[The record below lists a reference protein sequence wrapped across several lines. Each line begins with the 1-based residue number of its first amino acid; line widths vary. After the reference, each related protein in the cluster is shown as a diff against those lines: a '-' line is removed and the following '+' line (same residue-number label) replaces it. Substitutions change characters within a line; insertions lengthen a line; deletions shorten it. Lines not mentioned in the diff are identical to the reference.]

1 VRLGWQASL
10 SWLACITKSQVS
22 LDDSNKFCIVKQPTL
37 HPKQLMKT
45 NRQSAFSLVELIVV
59 AAVIAVIIG
68 FAVPAANNLIKGSQL
83 TQGSQ
88 TFADL
93 FSFARQSA
101 MSRSRPVEVRFYR
114 YGDLDTPGEDAND
127 KTTWKFHGY
136 QLFEIL
142 ENGAALPINKMQRL
156 PKMVVMSSIDPSAA
170 GGGGTTA
177 KYSTLLNT
185 NFRGDYK
192 EAADDLTSPEIPVSF
207 ASSGGASLSVG
218 RKYEYASFRYLQDGS
233 TDLPPSTKKGGTGSG
248 DKDDDSWYITLVNL
262 NDEAKPI
269 DQVNF
274 YTVQVDPVSGATKAY
289 RPGGT

>member
-1 VRLGWQASL
+1 
-10 SWLACITKSQVS
+10 
-22 LDDSNKFCIVKQPTL
+22 
-37 HPKQLMKT
+37 MKT

-101 MSRSRPVEVRFYR
+101 MSRSRPIEVRFYR
-114 YGDLDTPGEDAND
+114 YGDLDTPGEDAVD
-127 KTTWKFHGY
+127 KTTWKFHGF

-156 PKMVVMSSIDPSAA
+156 PKMVIMSSSDPNSS
-170 GGGGTTA
+170 GGGAATA

-185 NFRGDYK
+185 DFRGVYK
-192 EAADDLTSPEIPVSF
+192 DAEDDLTTPEIPVSF
-207 ASSGGASLSVG
+207 ATSGGTISVG
-218 RKYEYASFRYLQDGS
+218 RKYEYASFRFLQDGS
-233 TDLPPSTKKGGTGSG
+233 TDLPPSTKKGGTGTGQS
-248 DKDDDSWYITLVNL
+248 DDDSWYITLVNL
-262 NDEAKPI
+262 NDEFKSI
-269 DQVNF
+269 DQINF
-274 YTVQVDPVSGATKAY
+274 YTVQVDPVSGTTKSY

>member
-1 VRLGWQASL
+1 
-10 SWLACITKSQVS
+10 
-22 LDDSNKFCIVKQPTL
+22 
-37 HPKQLMKT
+37 MKT

-192 EAADDLTSPEIPVSF
+192 EAADDLTTHPLHAQRKIAIRRFSMPPFQPTAI
-207 ASSGGASLSVG
+207 ASGLRPMLG
-218 RKYEYASFRYLQDGS
+218 RSHQ
-233 TDLPPSTKKGGTGSG
+233 P
-248 DKDDDSWYITLVNL
+248 
-262 NDEAKPI
+262 
-269 DQVNF
+269 
-274 YTVQVDPVSGATKAY
+274 
-289 RPGGT
+289 RPL

>member
-1 VRLGWQASL
+1 
-10 SWLACITKSQVS
+10 
-22 LDDSNKFCIVKQPTL
+22 
-37 HPKQLMKT
+37 MKT

-88 TFADL
+88 TFGDL
-93 FSFARQSA
+93 FSFARQAA
-101 MSRSRPVEVRFYR
+101 MSRSRPVEIRFYR
-114 YGDLDTPGEDAND
+114 YGDLDTPGEAATD

-156 PKMVVMSSIDPSAA
+156 PKMVIMSASDPSA
-170 GGGGTTA
+170 GGGGGATA

-185 NFRGDYK
+185 DFRGKYK
-192 EAADDLTSPEIPVSF
+192 DATLDPTAPEIPVSF
-207 ASSGGASLSVG
+207 ASTSGGGLSVG
-218 RKYEYASFRYLQDGS
+218 RNYEFASFRYLQDGS
-233 TDLPPSTKKGGTGSG
+233 TDLPPGTKKGGAGAGTTT
-248 DKDDDSWYITLVNL
+248 DDTWYITLINL
-262 NDEAKPI
+262 NDESKPI
-269 DQVNF
+269 EQVNF
-274 YTVQVDPVSGATKAY
+274 YTVQVDPVSGATKSY